1 MQTRVIGGIKFGDYT
16 KICQTVIKFH
26 AKFSR
31 YTVYSVVTIVT
42 GVHCHTMN
50 NIAEFPYD
58 YISIQSLRDRIKT
71 VHDA

>member
-1 MQTRVIGGIKFGDYT
+1 MI
-16 KICQTVIKFH
+16 
-26 AKFSR
+26 
-31 YTVYSVVTIVT
+31 T

-71 VHDA
+71 VMRCNTLTLLAVTYYNSSKGTGCAKDIFAQ